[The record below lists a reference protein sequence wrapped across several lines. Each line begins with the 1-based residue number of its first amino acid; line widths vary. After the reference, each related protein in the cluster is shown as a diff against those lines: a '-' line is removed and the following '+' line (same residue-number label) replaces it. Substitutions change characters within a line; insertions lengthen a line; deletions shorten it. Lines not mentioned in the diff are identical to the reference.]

1 MIGVA
6 QRHRMTGMAISA
18 VCKVMNY
25 SHYFQLIFKTFI
37 GLKCVFFFAYF
48 AKNDYLRKIMCKIVY
63 NIVL

>member
-6 QRHRMTGMAISA
+6 QRHRMTGIAIGA

-37 GLKCVFFFAYF
+37 DLKCVFSLHISPKTTTF
-48 AKNDYLRKIMCKIVY
+48 AK
-63 NIVL
+63 